1 MNTILGN
8 VPSHDSDTIMYHGIS
23 RELGAWITPQEQT
36 KNADTYCKQVR
47 YAKKYGIYL
56 ISKQVDQTDLTL
68 KYLT

>member
-1 MNTILGN
+1 
-8 VPSHDSDTIMYHGIS
+8 MYHGIS